1 MQGVFLMSTKIK
13 AVIFDMD
20 GVLIDAKDWHYD
32 ALNKALSIFGLT
44 ISRHEHLV
52 TFDGLST
59 SQKLK
64 MLANTYVLPES
75 LHSFINEMKQQYTMD
90 IVHQH
95 CKPVFHHQY
104 ALSKLREK
112 GIKLAVASNS
122 VRNSVKVMMENS
134 ALMDYL
140 EFYLSNQDVS
150 KAKPDPEIYKL
161 AIQKLGM
168 VPKECV
174 IVEDNEIGIKAAIGS
189 GAHVLKVETIHDVNF
204 DNITD
209 FINKVESN
217 A

>member
-1 MQGVFLMSTKIK
+1 MSSKIK

-20 GVLIDAKDWHYD
+20 GVLIDAKDWHYE

-44 ISRHEHLV
+44 ISRHDHLI

-59 SQKLK
+59 GQKLK
-64 MLANTYVLPES
+64 MLSKTYVLPET

-90 IVHQH
+90 ITHQL

-104 ALSKLREK
+104 ALAKLKEN
-112 GIKLAVASNS
+112 GYQLAVASNS
-122 VRNSVKVMMENS
+122 IRNTVKVMMEKS
-134 ALMDYL
+134 ALVEYL

-150 KAKPDPEIYKL
+150 NGKPDPEIYNL
-161 AIQKLGM
+161 AIQKLGLR
-168 VPKECV
+168 PEECV
-174 IVEDNEIGIKAAIGS
+174 IVEDNENGIKAAKAS

-209 FINKVESN
+209 FIKEVEGH

>member
-1 MQGVFLMSTKIK
+1 MSSKIK

-20 GVLIDAKDWHYD
+20 GVLIDAKDWHYE
-32 ALNKALSIFGLT
+32 ALNKALAIFGIT
-44 ISRHEHLV
+44 ISRHDHLI

-59 SQKLK
+59 GQKLA
-64 MLANTYVLPES
+64 MLSKTYVLPES

-90 IVHQH
+90 ITHQL

-104 ALSKLREK
+104 ALAKLKEN
-112 GIKLAVASNS
+112 GYQLAVASNS
-122 VRNSVKVMMENS
+122 IRNTVKVMMEKS

-150 KAKPDPEIYKL
+150 NGKPDPEIYNL
-161 AIQKLGM
+161 AIQKLRLR
-168 VPKECV
+168 PDECV
-174 IVEDNEIGIKAAIGS
+174 IVEDNENGMKAAKAS

-204 DNITD
+204 DNIMG
-209 FINKVESN
+209 FIKEVEDH

>member
-1 MQGVFLMSTKIK
+1 MSSKIK

-20 GVLIDAKDWHYD
+20 GVLIDAKDWHYE

-44 ISRHEHLV
+44 ISRHDHLI

-59 SQKLK
+59 GQKLK
-64 MLANTYVLPES
+64 MLSKTYVLPES
-75 LHSFINEMKQQYTMD
+75 LHGFINEMKQQYTMD
-90 IVHQH
+90 ITHQL

-104 ALSKLREK
+104 ALAKLKEN
-112 GIKLAVASNS
+112 GYQLAVASNS
-122 VRNSVKVMMENS
+122 IRNTVKVMMEKS

-150 KAKPDPEIYKL
+150 NGKPDPEIYNL
-161 AIQKLGM
+161 AIQKLGLR
-168 VPKECV
+168 PDECV
-174 IVEDNEIGIKAAIGS
+174 IVEDNENGIKAAKAS

-209 FINKVESN
+209 FIKEVEGH

>member
-1 MQGVFLMSTKIK
+1 MNNKIK

-32 ALNKALSIFGLT
+32 ALNKALAIFGLT
-44 ISRHEHLV
+44 ISRHDHLV

-59 SQKLK
+59 GQKLK
-64 MLANTYVLPES
+64 MLSKTYVLPES
-75 LHSFINEMKQQYTMD
+75 LHGFINEMKQQYTMD
-90 IVHQH
+90 ITHQL

-104 ALSKLREK
+104 ALAKLKEN
-112 GIKLAVASNS
+112 GYQLAVASNS
-122 VRNSVKVMMENS
+122 IRNTVKVMMEKS

-150 KAKPDPEIYKL
+150 NGKPDPEIYNL
-161 AIQKLGM
+161 AIQKLGLR
-168 VPKECV
+168 PDECV
-174 IVEDNEIGIKAAIGS
+174 IVEDNENGIKAAKAS

-209 FINKVESN
+209 FIKEVEGH